1 MSYIVYQI
9 KNLKNNKRYIGSTI
23 QEVQKRWNQHKI
35 TAFNP
40 KSKHYNY
47 PLYCSFRKYGLQ
59 NFKFSILQEY
69 SSKEEM
75 EKGQRDYIIKYLTL
89 NKNFGYNQTIQTECA
104 LRDPIVKKQLMEKIS
119 QKCAKVDE
127 NENIIETY
135 SSYQEA
141 ARLNNMINSA
151 NHIRLVCKG
160 EQHSINGKLFF
171 RDLDKNGNIISI
183 NNKNKNYKNKKS
195 LVGIP
200 LSNPELLVYY
210 QSVSQAARVFNT
222 GRDQI
227 QQCIKGNPRY
237 STVKGYLIR
246 QIDENN
252 NIIENNIKIADKIKE
267 YQDKYPEINGERH
280 TITQWCKKYNI
291 TPITVKNR
299 LKKYNITLLQALTAK
314 RADLSSFSL
323 RR

>member
-104 LRDPIVKKQLMEKIS
+104 LRDPIIRKQLMEKIS

-160 EQHSINGKLFF
+160 EQHSINGNLFF
-171 RDLDKNGNIISI
+171 RDLDKNGNVISI
-183 NNKNKNYKNKKS
+183 NHQKNYKNKKS

-200 LSNPELLVYY
+200 LENPSLLVYY
-210 QSVSQAARVFNT
+210 SSVSQAAQILET

-227 QQCIKGNPRY
+227 QQCIKGSSRY

-246 QIDENN
+246 EIDNEG
-252 NIIENNIKIADKIKE
+252 NIIENDIKIQDKIKE
-267 YQDKYPEINGERH
+267 YNEKNPLINGERH
-280 TITQWCKKYNI
+280 NLTEWCKIYNI
-291 TPITVKNR
+291 SRQGVYKR
-299 LKKYNITLLQALTAK
+299 LKKYDITIEQAITAK
-314 RADLSSFSL
+314 TADLKLFK